1 MVYVNSSAQW
11 TQYKKILL
19 QPVEFWDYTSKP
31 YSRPISRS
39 GDYFYN
45 RLKEELSKSFTLV
58 GQPGPGVLMLQV
70 AIVNATTA
78 TPI

>member
-1 MVYVNSSAQW
+1 MDPVQKDFAA
-11 TQYKKILL
+11 TGRILGRYQQTVFPSDQQML
-19 QPVEFWDYTSKP
+19 
-31 YSRPISRS
+31 